1 VTYSII
7 ARCPRTGRFGVG
19 STTFSMACG
28 RRNESVRPNVG
39 ISKSQAYYL
48 RHVDPLA
55 LNLLEQGHTP
65 QHVMRV
71 LAAGDPDFDYRQ
83 FGIIDRYDNV
93 VAHTGP
99 GCNQWAG
106 HIVGPHYAA
115 YGNGL
120 AGPQTVEGIVQGF
133 LAAPQAPL
141 EERLM
146 MALEGGRD
154 AGGQMS
160 AGRKRPERSAWIRV
174 TGERNLPEID
184 VRVDLLRDGTV
195 AELRRI
201 LEAFKRRREYY
212 DSRCTRPGDA
222 TPEEDVEAALARE
235 GGSFIGGATELTG

>member
-1 VTYSII
+1 MTYSII
-7 ARCPRTGRFGVG
+7 ARCQRSGRFGVG

-39 ISKSQAYYL
+39 VSKSQAYYL
-48 RHVDPLA
+48 RHVDPFA
-55 LNLLEQGHTP
+55 LNLLAQGHTP
-65 QHVMRV
+65 QHIARV
-71 LAAGDPDFDYRQ
+71 LAADDADFDYRQ

-106 HIVGPHYAA
+106 HIVGPYYAA

-120 AGPQTVEGIVQGF
+120 AGPQTVEGIVAGF
-133 LAAPQAPL
+133 LAKPDAPL
-141 EERLM
+141 EDRLL

-174 TGERNLPEID
+174 TGAREAPEID
-184 VRVDLLRDGTV
+184 VRVDLLQEGTV
-195 AELRRI
+195 AELRRV

-212 DSRCTRPGDA
+212 ENRCQRPDA
-222 TPEEDVEAALARE
+222 VIPEEEFEAALR
-235 GGSFIGGATELTG
+235 

>member
-1 VTYSII
+1 MTYSII
-7 ARCPRTGRFGVG
+7 ARCPTSGRFGVG

-39 ISKSQAYYL
+39 VSKSQAYYL
-48 RHVDPLA
+48 RHIDPFA
-55 LNLLEQGHTP
+55 LNLLAQGHTP
-65 QHVMRV
+65 QHIMRT
-71 LAAGDPDFDYRQ
+71 LAADDADFDYRQ

-106 HIVGPHYAA
+106 HIAGPYYAA

-120 AGPQTVEGIVQGF
+120 AGPQTVEGIVRGF
-133 LAAPQAPL
+133 LAAPEAPL
-141 EERLM
+141 EDRLM

-174 TGERNLPEID
+174 TGARELPEID
-184 VRVDLLRDGTV
+184 VRVDLLREGTV
-195 AELRRI
+195 AELRRV
-201 LEAFKRRREYY
+201 LEAFKRRRDYY
-212 DSRCTRPGDA
+212 ENRCAHPGGA
-222 TPEEDVEAALARE
+222 APEEEVDTAL
-235 GGSFIGGATELTG
+235 S

>member
-1 VTYSII
+1 MTYSII

-154 AGGQMS
+154 AGGQ
-160 AGRKRPERSAWIRV
+160 ATNGVPRPERSAWIRV
-174 TGERNLPEID
+174 VGPLDYPEID
-184 VRVDLLRDGTV
+184 LRVDLDDRSV

-201 LEAFKRRREYY
+201 LQEFKRRQEYY
-212 DSRCTRPGDA
+212 RARCDRPDA
-222 TPEEDVEAALARE
+222 AVPEEDFVAGLDRTAA
-235 GGSFIGGATELTG
+235 